1 MKASYFYVKRPAK
14 KNHHA
19 STVISCFFTM
29 SGPVHPLY

>member
-1 MKASYFYVKRPAK
+1 MKASYFYVELLR

-29 SGPVHPLY
+29 SGPVHPFY